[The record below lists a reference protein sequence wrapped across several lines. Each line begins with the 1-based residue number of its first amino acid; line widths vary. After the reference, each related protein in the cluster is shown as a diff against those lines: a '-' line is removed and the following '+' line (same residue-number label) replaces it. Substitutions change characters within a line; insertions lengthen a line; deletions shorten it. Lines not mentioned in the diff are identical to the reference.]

1 MNRTEQCL
9 REQGRAQV
17 LGCQVCLRSSAGQGC
32 VGQGFAPFLSQMR
45 TVESLMMMETRQL
58 RHSVL
63 GGLQD
68 TGGCALPPASSAI
81 CSPQRDSLILSYLR
95 AKEVGT
101 SEVTLILHNSAPKK
115 DLFQGKMAATSQAP
129 LYSDSGLDE
138 ENGSQRFILMMPL
151 GSSNCV
157 VLACVLGV
165 VLSAEDMQMSTYRR
179 ASGLWGTQ
187 AGRADRYTQNVEHMR
202 LVCHVPVWL
211 DKL

>member
-1 MNRTEQCL
+1 ML
-9 REQGRAQV
+9 R
-17 LGCQVCLRSSAGQGC
+17 
-32 VGQGFAPFLSQMR
+32 
-45 TVESLMMMETRQL
+45 
-58 RHSVL
+58 
-63 GGLQD
+63 GLQD

-101 SEVTLILHNSAPKK
+101 SEVTLMLHNSAPKK
-115 DLFQGKMAATSQAP
+115 DLFQGKMAVTSQAL

-165 VLSAEDMQMSTYRR
+165 VLSAEGMQMSTCR
-179 ASGLWGTQ
+179 ASGLWGTH
-187 AGRADRYTQNVEHMR
+187 AGRADRCTQNVEHTR
-202 LVCHVPVWL
+202 LVCHAPVWL
-211 DKL
+211 DEL